1 MLSDAEWS
9 EIVENREKRD
19 QQEEA
24 RLPISVRQRAESA
37 EAIKRGTEKASGS
50 QTKFVKFDHTDTEQQ
65 KSKHPRTE
73 MFSPT
78 FAGEIAGSPTSA
90 ASGQGSGHVRLVM
103 ENVELYEE
111 DEPGEI
117 VPLES
122 WDWDV
127 NDQLLD
133 GDFSQHAMADDEKRR
148 RGFHNE
154 DAGPPEVSPE

>member
-1 MLSDAEWS
+1 M
-9 EIVENREKRD
+9 
-19 QQEEA
+19 
-24 RLPISVRQRAESA
+24 ESA
-37 EAIKRGTEKASGS
+37 EAAKRSGEKASGS
-50 QTKFVKFDHTDTEQQ
+50 QAKIVKFDHTEVEQQ
-65 KSKHPRTE
+65 RSKQPRTE

-78 FAGEIAGSPTSA
+78 FAGEISSSPASSA
-90 ASGQGSGHVRLVM
+90 SGHVRLVM
-103 ENVELYEE
+103 EEIELYEE
-111 DEPGEI
+111 DEPGEM

-133 GDFSQHAMADDEKRR
+133 GDFSQHALGDEEKRK